1 MEGKCW
7 EQEMCALKNLC
18 AVCQHSVAAGSSLQQ
33 SWCAHSLAGAA
44 ETGRVDGINIYM
56 AQDRFSLLFAT

>member
-1 MEGKCW
+1 MLGTRD
-7 EQEMCALKNLC
+7 
-18 AVCQHSVAAGSSLQQ
+18 VCFKKFVCSMAAGSSLQQ